1 MRFLKSQYA
10 AIVAE
15 KKGFAVSPITK
26 TVSWES
32 CRSHD
37 TDVVN
42 TNGFCVEA
50 TKTQLEKIGLLSSS
64 CKSQI
69 IVW

>member
-1 MRFLKSQYA
+1 MRFVKSKYA
-10 AIVAE
+10 ACVAA

-26 TVSWES
+26 TISWES

-37 TDVVN
+37 TDVVT

-50 TKTQLEKIGLLSSS
+50 TKAQLEKIGLLSSS
-64 CKSQI
+64 CKSQT